1 MLGLQNYL
9 IVGLGGFLGAVARF
23 WVAEYVAQRMG
34 TRFPY
39 GTFVINCSGSFA
51 IGVVMTVLDHYAH
64 WTPNWRY
71 LLPIGFIGAYTT
83 FSTFEFETLQS
94 MQQGQFALAAANLAL
109 SVVLGFACVYAG
121 VVTGKSVVRITASAR
136 PETNIHAGALSKRA
150 PDFDTSESAE
160 LLSAD

>member
-9 IVGLGGFLGAVARF
+9 IVGLGGFLGAIARF

-39 GTFVINCSGSFA
+39 GTFLINCSGSFA
-51 IGVVMTVLDHYAH
+51 IGLVVTLLDHYTH
-64 WTPNWRY
+64 WAPNWRY

-83 FSTFEFETLQS
+83 FSTFELETLQS
-94 MQQGQFALAAANLAL
+94 MQDGRFMIAAANVAF

-121 VVTGKSVVRITASAR
+121 VVAARSVVRTTRAHPITAPHQISRNLSLNA
-136 PETNIHAGALSKRA
+136 PETEPVG
-150 PDFDTSESAE
+150 D
-160 LLSAD
+160 